1 SLKVYWPDGKQQT
14 LASVDANQR
23 ITLLQPAAET
33 VAPSSLSPQHLFVEI
48 EQKLGITYQHGETEL
63 MDFRQDRLMP
73 NAVSTAAPKIVKGD
87 YNDDGLEDLYLGG
100 AKGVAGELYKQL
112 PNGGFSKV
120 FQDAFEM
127 DSAYQDMD
135 GVFFDADGDG
145 FLDLY
150 VVSGGSAFPEN
161 SPLFQDRMY
170 RNNGKGN
177 FVRQIDALPEMHVSG
192 SSVTT
197 GDFDK
202 DGAMDLFVGSR
213 FIPGKYP
220 IAPRSYLLKNQG
232 DGRFDDVTN
241 NVSPDL
247 KHPGLVTDAQFVELN
262 GDDWVDLVVVG
273 EWMEVGIYTNDNGKG
288 LVLNTSAFEEGT
300 SGWWQTIEAVD
311 LDKDGDQDLILGNY
325 GLNNPYKPNPQRP
338 ASLVY
343 KDFDKN
349 GSIDPIF
356 SYYLADTNSFAFSRD
371 ELIGQVPS
379 LKKKFPNYLS
389 FAKADLADYF
399 SNEQLVDTDTLQA
412 VLLESVYLENT
423 GKGSFIVKR
432 LPIEA
437 QFSPIFAFLP
447 IDINKDGHLDLI
459 TGGNLK
465 ASRVRVGS
473 TGANNGIVL
482 RGDGVVGFATLK
494 PINSALNIQGDIRD
508 ISRLEIQ
515 RIDYT
520 LFSRN
525 NDKLKIYQLLDGQE
539 KVNLN
544 LADN

>member
-1 SLKVYWPDGKQQT
+1 MRNYLDMDFMSYLVNEKISSQNLGKQAALLDVIEKMPPIELQNYLYKNNGDLTFKNVSTEWGMEGLTVSNAAAYADMDNDGDLDLIICNTNDEVSVFKNNSETLNNNNFLKIKFKGNDKNTFGIGAKVILFAEDKQLHQEMIPVRGFQSSVNPELVFGLGNVTKVDSLKVYWPDGKQQT
-14 LASVDANQR
+14 LPSVDANQS
-23 ITLLQPAAET
+23 ITLLQAAANT
-33 VAPSSLSPQHLFVEI
+33 VVPSSLSPQQLFVEI
-48 EQKLGITYQHGETEL
+48 EKKLGIAYQHEEKEF

-87 YNDDGLEDLYLGG
+87 YNNDGLEDLYLGG

-112 PNGGFSKV
+112 PNGSFSKV
-120 FQDAFEM
+120 VQEAFEM

-192 SSVTT
+192 STVTV

-220 IAPRSYLLKNQG
+220 VAPRSYLLKNQG

-356 SYYLADTNSFAFSRD
+356 SYYLADTNS
-371 ELIGQVPS
+371 
-379 LKKKFPNYLS
+379 
-389 FAKADLADYF
+389 
-399 SNEQLVDTDTLQA
+399 
-412 VLLESVYLENT
+412 
-423 GKGSFIVKR
+423 
-432 LPIEA
+432 
-437 QFSPIFAFLP
+437 
-447 IDINKDGHLDLI
+447 
-459 TGGNLK
+459 
-465 ASRVRVGS
+465 
-473 TGANNGIVL
+473 
-482 RGDGVVGFATLK
+482 
-494 PINSALNIQGDIRD
+494 
-508 ISRLEIQ
+508 
-515 RIDYT
+515 
-520 LFSRN
+520 
-525 NDKLKIYQLLDGQE
+525 
-539 KVNLN
+539 
-544 LADN
+544 